1 MKELTL
7 REKIGQMI
15 IIKIFGKELSEDA
28 KKMIEEYKIGG
39 VILYRKN
46 YDSYDEMLKLINK
59 IKKIN
64 KEAGNEVNPKC

>member
-28 KKMIEEYKIGG
+28 K
-39 VILYRKN
+39 R
-46 YDSYDEMLKLINK
+46 
-59 IKKIN
+59 
-64 KEAGNEVNPKC
+64 